1 MWSDRFRNTFDSWN
15 LMNKGFQRI
24 KDDTV
29 LFSKGIKNFRLQ
41 ASTNLLRV
49 PYISYKIDLKRANL
63 CSVMLAP
70 VVEIP
75 LDQGEI
81 YLQILGANQELL
93 VECSVPVSD
102 IKDEKPTVFNF
113 PAIERS
119 DKEVLTMK
127 VFVQGVHAPV
137 RIFEMRKFELWGF
150 GKLTTLAF
158 AGFTFSS

>member
-1 MWSDRFRNTFDSWN
+1 M
-15 LMNKGFQRI
+15 
-24 KDDTV
+24 
-29 LFSKGIKNFRLQ
+29 Q

-49 PYISYKIDLKRANL
+49 PYLSYKIDLKRANL
-63 CSVMLAP
+63 CSVLLAP

-137 RIFEMRKFELWGF
+137 RIFRNAKIRTLGVREANHFGF
-150 GKLTTLAF
+150 CRLHVC
-158 AGFTFSS
+158 